1 MLRVDIP
8 RRGIFFRENRRPFF
22 RNGTFPEI
30 VVFLSK
36 WDQIWVNLGSISENS
51 PSISG
56 GSPPGISDTT
66 SPVLRVDIPRRALFC
81 GK

>member
-1 MLRVDIP
+1 M
-8 RRGIFFRENRRPFF
+8 
-22 RNGTFPEI
+22 

-56 GSPPGISDTT
+56 GSPPGISEKT
-66 SPVLRVDIPRRALFC
+66 SPVLRVDIPRRGVLF
-81 GK
+81 GKIGVPFLGIVFFQKWSK